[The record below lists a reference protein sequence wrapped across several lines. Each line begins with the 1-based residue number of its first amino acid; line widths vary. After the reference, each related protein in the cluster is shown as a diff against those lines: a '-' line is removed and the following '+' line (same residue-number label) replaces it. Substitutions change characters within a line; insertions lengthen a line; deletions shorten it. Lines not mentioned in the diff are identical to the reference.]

1 MDESNSSQNRRS
13 RRSNLWMA
21 ASLESDAATVPVT
34 LRNLSAE
41 GALVDGDHHLSPGDE
56 IVFHKN
62 DLSAAGR
69 VAWVD
74 GRRAG
79 LAFFVSLDPETV
91 LRYVPVPAPLRIE
104 VHKRPA
110 LRGRLSREDRL
121 AAERLYGRP
130 LPSAGK

>member
-21 ASLESDAATVPVT
+21 ASLEIAGVTVPVT

-41 GALVDGDHHLSPGDE
+41 GALIEGDHGLSPGDE
-56 IVFHKN
+56 IVFLKN
-62 DLSAAGR
+62 DLSVAGR

-79 LAFFVSLDPETV
+79 LAFSMSLDPETV
-91 LRYVPVPAPLRIE
+91 LRYVPVPTPLRIE

-110 LRGRLSREDRL
+110 LRCRLSVEDRL

>member
-1 MDESNSSQNRRS
+1 MDEGNPNQNRRS
-13 RRSNLWMA
+13 RRSNLLMA
-21 ASLESDAATVPVT
+21 ASLETAGTTVPVT

-41 GALVDGDHHLSPGDE
+41 GALIDGDHGLSPGAE

-62 DLSAAGR
+62 DLSVAGR

-74 GRRAG
+74 GSRAG
-79 LAFFVSLDPETV
+79 LAFFMSLDPEGV
-91 LRYVPVPAPLRIE
+91 LRYVPVPTPVRIE

-110 LRGRLSREDRL
+110 LRGRLSAEDRL